1 MSLRFLCSVSVD
13 MLIYDKNVILLLRF
27 LCERIYYFIFM
38 KSSAEIKKIAKE
50 TISLE
55 VDAISKL
62 QNRIDDDFVNVINL
76 ILNTKGR
83 LIVVGIGKSA
93 NIANKMVATFNST
106 GQPAIFVHAA
116 DAIHGDLGNIQS
128 GDVVICISKSGNT
141 PEIKALLPFIKN
153 MGNAVIA
160 LTGNMDSFLAKESD
174 YTLDVSVEKEACPN
188 NLAPTS
194 STTAQLVM
202 GDALAVSLLACK
214 DFTDKDFARFHPG
227 GTLGKRLYLKLTD
240 ILSSES
246 NPIVSSESSI
256 NEVIIEISK
265 KRLGAT
271 AVVDNDILSGIITDG
286 DLRRMLREGK
296 DFADLKAKDI
306 MNISPKTI
314 AVDSL
319 AFDALEI
326 IERNNI
332 SQLVVVD
339 GSKYVGIVHLHEII
353 KEGVV

>member
-1 MSLRFLCSVSVD
+1 
-13 MLIYDKNVILLLRF
+13 
-27 LCERIYYFIFM
+27 M
-38 KSSAEIKKIAKE
+38 KSSTEIKKIAKE
-50 TISLE
+50 TILLE

-62 QNRIDDDFVNVINL
+62 QNRIEDDFVNVINL
-76 ILNTKGR
+76 ILNAKGR

-128 GDVVICISKSGNT
+128 DDVVICISKSGNT

-160 LTGNMDSFLAKESD
+160 LTGNMDSFLAMESD

-240 ILSSES
+240 ILSLES

-286 DLRRMLREGK
+286 DLRRMLGEGK
-296 DFADLKAKDI
+296 DFTDLKAEDI

-319 AFDALEI
+319 AFDALEVM
-326 IERNNI
+326 EQNNI

-339 GSKYVGIVHLHEII
+339 GNKYVGIVHIHEII